1 MAADRLL
8 GPKSLIDWLHDRHGV
23 DLTVT
28 GLALLL
34 PPLVVLAPLG
44 MAPLLVVAAAAAIV
58 LAAGTIAQ
66 ALPRFVVIA
75 MLLAALGIWGAASAL
90 WSIIPGH
97 SFFEG
102 IRFLGESAC
111 GLCLLIAATGIAPNA
126 RARLARALIGGVI
139 VALALLMIERFAGA
153 PIIHWWHGTP
163 PSQAET
169 LAHYDRGV
177 TVLVL
182 LMAPVAVGAT
192 AFWLR
197 MVLIAAIVATAA
209 LMLSASALMAALAAL
224 AVYAIARLAPRFTAG
239 AMMAGI
245 VIIGIT
251 IPLAT
256 PSYDTV
262 VALHTEAPWIKYSGI
277 HRLLI
282 WRFAADRVAER
293 PLLGWGMDSSR
304 AMPGGKTDFNDILP
318 TLHYPSRAEALP
330 LHPHDAALQ
339 WQLELGIPG
348 LALGLAIVVFVLSRI
363 GRRDEIPAHE
373 RAAALAL
380 CSSAIIVALLS
391 FGIWQAWWQSTLWLV
406 AALYAANA
414 PQNNESSDFVS
425 TSDGATPR
433 AKRS

>member
-1 MAADRLL
+1 MAADRFLS
-8 GPKSLIDWLHDRHGV
+8 PKSLIDRLRDRHGV
-23 DLTVT
+23 DLIVT

-44 MAPLLVVAAAAAIV
+44 MAPLLVIAAAAVIV
-58 LAAGTIAQ
+58 LAPGMVVQ

-75 MLLAALGIWGAASAL
+75 TLLAALGIWGAASAL

-111 GLCLLIAATGIAPNA
+111 GLCLLMAAAGIAPDARSRVA
-126 RARLARALIGGVI
+126 RAMTGGI
-139 VALALLMIERFAGA
+139 VAALALLAIERFANA
-153 PIIHWWHGTP
+153 PIIHWWHSTP
-163 PSQAET
+163 PSQFET

-182 LMAPVAVGAT
+182 LMAPVAVGA
-192 AFWLR
+192 AASWRR
-197 MVLIAAIVATAA
+197 MALIAAIVAAAA
-209 LMLSASALMAALAAL
+209 LMLSASALMAALVAL
-224 AVYAIARLAPRFTAG
+224 VIYVVARLAPRFTAG
-239 AMMAGI
+239 TMMAGI
-245 VIIGIT
+245 VVIGIA

-262 VALHTEAPWIKYSGI
+262 LTLHAEAPWIKYSGI

-293 PLLGWGMDSSR
+293 PVLGWGMDSSR
-304 AMPGGKTDFNDILP
+304 AMPGGKTDFNAILP

-348 LALGLAIVVFVLSRI
+348 LALGLGIVVFVLYRI
-363 GRRDEIPAHE
+363 GWRDELPAHE

-380 CSSAIIVALLS
+380 CSSALIVALLS
-391 FGIWQAWWQSTLWLV
+391 FGIWQSWWQSTLWLV
-406 AALYAANA
+406 VSLYAANA
-414 PQNNESSDFVS
+414 PRKPDAV
-425 TSDGATPR
+425 
-433 AKRS
+433 

>member
-8 GPKSLIDWLHDRHGV
+8 GPKSLIDWLHDGQRV
-23 DLTVT
+23 DLIVT

-44 MAPLLVVAAAAAIV
+44 MAPLLVIAAVAVVAVAAATV
-58 LAAGTIAQ
+58 VQ
-66 ALPRFVVIA
+66 ALPRFAAIA
-75 MLLAALGIWGAASAL
+75 VLLAALGCWGAASAL

-97 SFFEG
+97 SLFEG

-111 GLCLLIAATGIAPNA
+111 GVCLLAATTRIAPA
-126 RARLARALIGGVI
+126 TRTRLARALAGGI
-139 VALALLMIERFAGA
+139 AVALALLMIERFADA
-153 PIIHWWHGTP
+153 PIMHWWHGTTP
-163 PSQAET
+163 EQFES
-169 LAHYDRGV
+169 LGHYDRGV

-182 LMAPVAVGAT
+182 LMAPVAVGAAT
-192 AFWLR
+192 AWLR
-197 MVLIAAIVATAA
+197 VALIAAIVAAAA
-209 LMLSASALMAALAAL
+209 LMLSATALMAALVAL
-224 AVYAIARLAPRFTAG
+224 VVYAIARIAPRFTAG

-245 VIIGIT
+245 VVIGVA

-256 PSYDTV
+256 PSYDSVLT
-262 VALHTEAPWIKYSGI
+262 LHAEAPWIKYSGI

-282 WRFAADRVAER
+282 WRFAADHVAER

-304 AMPGGKTDFNDILP
+304 AMPGGKTNFNDILP

-348 LALGLAIVVFVLSRI
+348 LVLGLAIVVFVLYRI
-363 GRRDEIPAHE
+363 GWRDVLPAHE
-373 RAAALAL
+373 RAVALAL
-380 CSSAIIVALLS
+380 GSGAIIVALLS

-406 AALYAANA
+406 ASLYSANA
-414 PQNNESSDFVS
+414 SRDSARS
-425 TSDGATPR
+425 GGA
-433 AKRS
+433 

>member
-8 GPKSLIDWLHDRHGV
+8 GPKSLVDWVHGRHGA
-23 DLTVT
+23 DLVVT
-28 GLALLL
+28 GSALLL

-44 MAPLLVVAAAAAIV
+44 MAPLLVVAAAAVIV
-58 LAAGTIAQ
+58 LAPGTIAQ
-66 ALPRFVVIA
+66 GLPRFLVIA
-75 MLLAALGIWGAASAL
+75 ALLAALGIWGAASAL
-90 WSIIPGH
+90 WSVIPGH

-102 IRFLGESAC
+102 TRFLGESAC
-111 GLCLLIAATGIAPNA
+111 GICLLAAATGIAPDA
-126 RARLARALIGGVI
+126 RARRARALTGGIVI
-139 VALALLMIERFAGA
+139 ALALLAIERFAGA
-153 PIIHWWHGTP
+153 PIIHWWHGT
-163 PSQAET
+163 SLGQFEN

-182 LMAPVAVGAT
+182 LMAPVAVGAAT
-192 AFWLR
+192 FRLR
-197 MVLIAAIVATAA
+197 MVLVAAIIAAAA

-239 AMMAGI
+239 AMMTGI
-245 VIIGIT
+245 VVIGIA

-256 PSYDTV
+256 PRYDTV
-262 VALHTEAPWIKYSGI
+262 LTLHAEAPWIKYSGI

-293 PLLGWGMDSSR
+293 PLLGWGMDASR

-348 LALGLAIVVFVLSRI
+348 LLLGLAIVVFILYHV
-363 GRRDEIPAHE
+363 GWRDKLPAHE

-380 CSSAIIVALLS
+380 CSSALIVALLS
-391 FGIWQAWWQSTLWLV
+391 FGIWQSWWQSTLWLI
-406 AALYAANA
+406 AALYAANV
-414 PQNNESSDFVS
+414 PQKTDAV
-425 TSDGATPR
+425 
-433 AKRS
+433 